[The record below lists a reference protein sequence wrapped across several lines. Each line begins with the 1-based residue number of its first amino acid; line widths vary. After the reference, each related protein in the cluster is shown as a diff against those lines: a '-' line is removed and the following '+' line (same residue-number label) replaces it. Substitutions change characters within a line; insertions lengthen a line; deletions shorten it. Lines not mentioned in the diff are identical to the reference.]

1 MEEKIIA
8 KIAELSE
15 IDNVTKET
23 KVSELQ
29 EGYWDSLAII
39 SYMVFAK
46 SELGVQ
52 FENVELLDKAETVGD
67 LCKLT
72 MERMK

>member
-1 MEEKIIA
+1 MNEKIIA

-15 IDNVTKET
+15 IDNVTEET
-23 KVSELQ
+23 TVEALK

-46 SELGVQ
+46 SELGVE
-52 FENVELLDKAETVGD
+52 FENAEILENAQTVGEI
-67 LCKLT
+67 CRLT
-72 MERMK
+72 TERMK